1 MAEEL
6 TEMKD
11 NMSQETQIE
20 VKKLTSCM
28 FITIPDHDRCLINVK
43 ICLYMPMMTMIR

>member
-6 TEMKD
+6 TEIKD

-20 VKKLTSCM
+20 VKKLASCM
-28 FITIPDHDRCLINVK
+28 FITILDHGRCLINVK
-43 ICLYMPMMTMIR
+43 IYL